1 MPNLLGTNIG
11 APIRPYDTECTY
23 PTAYTDEIAGTPKHV
38 TTEAALANIPAERRP
53 IGTLATIGI
62 GRFKQWNGSI
72 WQDILQGFDPPTVAY
87 EASEIKL
94 QFGGTDVPLK
104 PATSLTA
111 GFLSAAMYQRL
122 IGHASRHLDGGDDSL
137 ASKKPAA
144 NQVPQADATKKID
157 TGWLPVA
164 TDTSAGTVRIALD
177 GTSPPVAGGTAPF
190 VLSASD
196 SRLAQLEEIS
206 QQIAALGKPVV
217 YVNSLPATFDALPN
231 VFYWVKAPANTL
243 YLLVDGE
250 WTIATS
256 SGGGTPG
263 KSAYEIAL
271 DQGFEGSIADWL
283 NGLGGHDGLDG
294 LDGKSAYEIAVQ
306 QGYAG
311 TESAWLASL
320 QGEDGISGVSGSDG
334 KSAYEVAKAA
344 GFLGTQDEWLTSLKG
359 EKGEKGDSGDGKSAY
374 AIAVQEGFSG
384 TQTEWVASLKGATGA
399 AGPAGTIG
407 ADGKSAY
414 ESAQLGG
421 FTGTQ
426 SEWLASLKG
435 EKGDKGA
442 KGDDG
447 QGLTVLDY
455 YTTEAALLAAHP
467 TGTSGECYGA
477 AGHLYLWA
485 DNQWQNVG
493 KITGASAYEV
503 WLEQPENA
511 GKTFDEFFQALADAA
526 FAPQDLTAIIDSR
539 INNWAAVSLPGL
551 LATAISSH
559 ITDSHTWR
567 GM

>member
-1 MPNLLGTNIG
+1 MPNLAGTNIG

-38 TTEAALANIPAERRP
+38 ETEAALGNIPAERRP
-53 IGTLATIGI
+53 IGTLATVGI
-62 GRFKQWNGSI
+62 GRFKQWDGSI
-72 WQDILQGFDPPTVAY
+72 WQDILQGFDLPTVSY
-87 EASEIKL
+87 ETSGIKL
-94 QFGGTDVPLK
+94 KFGDTDVPVK
-104 PATSLTA
+104 VATKLAS
-111 GFLSAAMYQRL
+111 GIFSAAMYQRL
-122 IGHASRHLDGGDDSL
+122 MEHASKHLDGGDDAM
-137 ASKKPAA
+137 ASEKPAA
-144 NQVPQADATKKID
+144 GLVPQANSTKKID

-164 TDTSAGTVRIALD
+164 TYTSAGTVRIAPE
-177 GTSPPVAGGTAPF
+177 GESPPVAEGTAPF

-196 SRLAQLEEIS
+196 SRLAQLEELS
-206 QQIAALGKPVV
+206 QQVTALGKPVV

-243 YLLVDGE
+243 YLLVDGA
-250 WTIATS
+250 WTVATS
-256 SGGGTPG
+256 NSGGTPG

-271 DQGFEGSIADWL
+271 DQGFEGSIDEWL

-306 QGYAG
+306 QGFTG
-311 TESAWLASL
+311 TESEWLASL
-320 QGEDGISGVSGSDG
+320 QGEDGVPGASGVDG
-334 KSAYEVAKAA
+334 GSAYEVAKAV
-344 GFLGTQDEWLTSLKG
+344 GFLGTQEEWLVSL
-359 EKGEKGDSGDGKSAY
+359 KGEKGDSGDGKSAY

-384 TQTEWVASLKGATGA
+384 TQAEWVASLKGDPGA
-399 AGPAGTIG
+399 AGPEGSPGTIG
-407 ADGKSAY
+407 IDGKSAY
-414 ESAQLGG
+414 AIAVQEG
-421 FTGTQ
+421 FSGTQ
-426 SEWLASLKG
+426 AEWLGSLKG
-435 EKGDKGA
+435 EKGDKGE
-442 KGDDG
+442 KGNDG

-539 INNWAAVSLPGL
+539 IANWASASLPGL
-551 LATAISSH
+551 IATAISGH
-559 ITDSHTWR
+559 ITDSHTWNA
-567 GM
+567 M